1 MIPTQVYRMLTNE
14 ERIRMQALIENN
26 MINGFAEMVDKTVE
40 WIQTPAA
47 RDYFYNRQGQI
58 NRFYR
63 ESGIEDEWNNI
74 IHERATKGAGIAE
87 QIYTYARQ
95 INTTEQIIEFNSR
108 EQSILD
114 NICDSNYE
122 LVRNASEY
130 EIQGIRR
137 SILQDVA
144 EGVGPR
150 QTSLK
155 EVQLQPINGLSP
167 EQRAVMIARTETAT
181 ITNTAA
187 LEQYKADGVEMVEL
201 VGGGVGCCSECEAL
215 IGEQI
220 PVDEALEQPILHPN
234 CECTWRAVLPP
245 LDVPHPTEPEG
256 WLNQ

>member
-1 MIPTQVYRMLTNE
+1 MIPTQVYRMLTTE
-14 ERIRMQALIENN
+14 ERIRMQALIEDNI
-26 MINGFAEMVDKTVE
+26 INGFAEMVNKTVE
-40 WIQTPAA
+40 WIQTPMA
-47 RDYFYNRQGQI
+47 RDYFYNQQLQI

-74 IHERATKGAGIAE
+74 IRERATKGAGIAE

-95 INTTEQIIEFNSR
+95 INTTDVIEFNSR
-108 EQSILD
+108 EQAIL
-114 NICDSNYE
+114 NSICDSNYE
-122 LVRNASEY
+122 LVKNASEY

-155 EVQLQPINGLSP
+155 EVQLTPINGLSP

-187 LEQYKADGVEMVEL
+187 LEQYKSDGVELVEL
-201 VGGGVGCCSECEAL
+201 VGGGVGCCSECEAM

-245 LDVPHPTEPEG
+245 LDVPHPTEEEG